1 MAGCAVR
8 TSTILLPRLGIPDS
22 DWPAADPMWEIN
34 AMVVPWVA
42 TTSSG
47 MLVMK
52 GRRVRQGRLAG
63 IFESADEAETQ
74 VEIGRKAAHVAFD
87 LLLGDAQLIESE
99 APAHL
104 LLLLGFT
111 TAACRPTGCNLANLL
126 RIERDLARTDF
137 EASADEY
144 EVMELCVTVLNQLRW
159 LATLGLMDETDGV
172 ARASVAFRPA
182 LVEVLQTLG
191 SRFDVSLAVGA
202 VPLADEIPG

>member
-1 MAGCAVR
+1 MERRPKSRSVAR
-8 TSTILLPRLGIPDS
+8 RHTWHSTCC
-22 DWPAADPMWEIN
+22 
-34 AMVVPWVA
+34 
-42 TTSSG
+42 SG
-47 MLVMK
+47 TLK
-52 GRRVRQGRLAG
+52 
-63 IFESADEAETQ
+63 
-74 VEIGRKAAHVAFD
+74 
-87 LLLGDAQLIESE
+87 LIESE

-137 EASADEY
+137 EASADEC

-159 LATLGLMDETDGV
+159 LATVGLMTRPMSRTG
-172 ARASVAFRPA
+172 FGGLRPA